1 MLFLMNS
8 REKKSGSFFLPHLPK
23 KIAFIDC
30 FGNLVISM
38 REAVALSGYI
48 LKLGGRV
55 SVFSLLSQ
63 GAE

>member
-1 MLFLMNS
+1 MLLLMKS

-23 KIAFIDC
+23 KITFIDC
-30 FGNLVISM
+30 FGNLVMSLK
-38 REAVALSGYI
+38 EAVVLSGYI
-48 LKLGGRV
+48 LKFGGRV